1 MSDTANIGPVRKVLS
16 SGLLAFGCL
25 CIFFLDR
32 VDIVMNASTS
42 LEDPAYLMLDHPM
55 FLRRGAVVA
64 ADMPEA
70 LRARY
75 DGFHYVKVIR
85 GLPGQE
91 ITLDEAG
98 NPCID
103 GFECFPLLPKDGQ
116 PILPAIRPGVIP
128 PDHYAVFGT
137 SPDSLD
143 SRYAAIGLIHKDD
156 LIGRGIAVP
165 WAPDWRK

>member
-1 MSDTANIGPVRKVLS
+1 MSGTPKIGIVRKCLS
-16 SGLLAFGCL
+16 WCLLGFGCA

-42 LEDPAYLMLDHPM
+42 LEDPAYLMLEHPV

-64 ADMPEA
+64 ADMPDA
-70 LRARY
+70 LRASY

-91 ITLDEAG
+91 ITLDQSG

-103 GFECFPLLPKDGQ
+103 GFECFPLFPKDGR
-116 PILPAIRPGVIP
+116 PILPAIKPGMIP

-137 SPDSLD
+137 SADSLD
-143 SRYAAIGLIHKDD
+143 SRYAAIGLVHKDD
-156 LIGRGIAVP
+156 LVGRGIALP